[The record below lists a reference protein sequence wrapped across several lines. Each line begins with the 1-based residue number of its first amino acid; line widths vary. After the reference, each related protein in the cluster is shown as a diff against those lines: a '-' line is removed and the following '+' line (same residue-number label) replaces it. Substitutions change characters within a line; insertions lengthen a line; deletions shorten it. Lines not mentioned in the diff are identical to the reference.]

1 MLSQG
6 AAITAL
12 AGRGNSVFAS
22 TDDYRVVLP
31 PLPSRSVALNS
42 VLLHGDVSGR
52 PYKISD
58 FRAELERLD
67 VMADIDA
74 FGGYQMNHVWML
86 SLKTA
91 ESKRRVVEAAEL
103 SVKGK
108 RCVIID
114 PDNADV
120 RVKLHWV
127 PFHVTDEVVRKAL
140 EPFGKVNG
148 ITRDVWR
155 ADGFAGIQSTTRLAR
170 LSPKEGVSLDR
181 LPHQLRIAGGNVLV
195 IVPGRSPL
203 CLRCKGTGHIRRE
216 CRVPKCEKC
225 GRFGHERVNCV
236 VTYATVT
243 EATIENEASSLEMD
257 EEEAEKA
264 AEGAEHIVA
273 VQTTTPGQT
282 EAESAPPEKQ
292 QTAPV
297 PTSPPASAP
306 AASTGSNPGKR
317 DFKVPM
323 RDVKEKG
330 QASNWADD
338 QDGTAEWATDDDP
351 ELSDSGENFK
361 LPADQ
366 RSEDDGQ
373 VQRSGLKWQKVTKP
387 RRARFNPATRLP
399 TEEHG
404 RKPPE

>member
-67 VMADIDA
+67 VMADINA

-120 RVKLHWV
+120 RVKLQWV

-140 EPFGKVNG
+140 EPFGKVTSG
-148 ITRDVWR
+148 EPMASR
-155 ADGFAGIQSTTRLAR
+155 ASRLAR

-273 VQTTTPGQT
+273 VPTTTPGQT

-297 PTSPPASAP
+297 PTSLPASAS
-306 AASTGSNPGKR
+306 AAPTGSNPGKR

-361 LPADQ
+361 LPSDQ

-373 VQRSGLKWQKVTKP
+373 VQQSGLKWQKVTKP